1 MIRMPRTLLTRP
13 VLNRP
18 VLFRSALSGLG
29 LLSLTLLMACGQDTN
44 RDSSATPASAVV
56 SAPTLSPDAAS
67 PQTNAG
73 QTSAEQV
80 SSGATRGRAGLNA
93 EYFDTLDFSG
103 AGVKRTEQTVNFD
116 WKTASPASAIAPDTF
131 SARYSGELSAPV
143 SGTYTFY
150 VTADDG
156 MRLQVAGQKVVDDL
170 SDHAAYTATGTLELK
185 AGARVPL
192 KLDYYENA
200 GFASLKL
207 EWSGLNLPRQVIPAS
222 ALLTGAGTPPAPVA
236 QTGRTYYVAPGGND
250 GNPGTEARPWGNLNY
265 AAQTIKPGD
274 TVLVKDG
281 TYPGVYIGTSG
292 APGKPITFRAAP
304 GARPNIVI
312 TEINSAGFL
321 LEGASYVNIEGFNL
335 DYRVPGVENANG
347 ERWEAGIV
355 IKSKD
360 DGGPG
365 RINSHHVRATGNRVH
380 NFPGG
385 GIGSG
390 QADYVTIE
398 GNTIWETARWSKYD
412 TSAISLYQSRNVDQ
426 AAGVHHIVRA
436 NTVFNNE
443 NKVPGTG
450 IGNTTITDGNCIIID
465 DGRNT
470 QKFQGD
476 KATYPAFTGATLVEN
491 NVCADNGGRGVN
503 VFSSDNVLIR
513 NNTFYKNGRTPDLD
527 SEISVLAASNVRVV
541 NNIIVPRDGQR
552 ATSVYDGDV
561 AEYRVSNVVFANNLY
576 FGSNKLPQRGA
587 SDLVADPKF
596 VSPSLEISTAN
607 FRLRPGSPAI
617 DRALVPDSPAFDV
630 GGLPRP
636 VGAGPDIGAWEA
648 R

>member
-1 MIRMPRTLLTRP
+1 MVRVPRTPLTRP
-13 VLNRP
+13 VSL
-18 VLFRSALSGLG
+18 RSALSGLG
-29 LLSLTLLMACGQDTN
+29 LLTLLMACGQDTKQAG
-44 RDSSATPASAVV
+44 SAAPASAVTSV
-56 SAPTLSPDAAS
+56 PTRSPDAAS
-67 PQTNAG
+67 PQT
-73 QTSAEQV
+73 SA
-80 SSGATRGRAGLNA
+80 GATRGLTGLDA
-93 EYFDTLDFSG
+93 EYFDTRDFSG
-103 AGVKRTEQTVNFD
+103 VSVKHTEQTVNFD
-116 WKTASPASAIAPDTF
+116 WKTASPARTIAPDTF
-131 SARYSGELSAPV
+131 SARYSGELSAPA

-156 MRLQVAGQKVVDDL
+156 MRLEVAGQTVVNDL

-192 KLDYYENA
+192 RLDYYENA

-207 EWSGLNLPRQVIPAS
+207 EWSGPNLPRQVIPAS
-222 ALLTGAGTPPAPVA
+222 ALFTGTSTVPAPVA
-236 QTGRTYYVAPGGND
+236 QTGKSFYVAHGGND
-250 GNPGTEARPWGNLNY
+250 GNPGTEAQPWVTLGW
-265 AAQTIKPGD
+265 AAKTLQPGE

-281 TYPGVYIGTSG
+281 TYSGVYLTRSG
-292 APGKPITFRAAP
+292 EPGRPITFRSAP
-304 GARPNIVI
+304 GAKPDIVI
-312 TEINSAGFL
+312 TEINRPGFL
-321 LEGASYVNIEGFNL
+321 LEGASYIDIDGFNL
-335 DYRVPGVENANG
+335 DYRVPGVENAGG
-347 ERWEAGIV
+347 ERWEGGIT
-355 IKSKD
+355 IKSNDYGEK
-360 DGGPG
+360 
-365 RINSHHVRATGNRVH
+365 RVYAHHVNVTNNRVRG
-380 NFPGG
+380 FPGG

-412 TSAISLYQSRNVDQ
+412 TSAISLYQSRDVDQ
-426 AAGVHHIVRA
+426 AAGFHHIIRA

-443 NKVPGTG
+443 NRVPGTG
-450 IGNTTITDGNCIIID
+450 IGNTTTTDGNCIIID

-476 KATYPAFTGATLVEN
+476 KTTYPAFTGATLVEN
-491 NVCADNGGRGVN
+491 NICADNGGRGVN

-513 NNTFYKNGRTPDLD
+513 NNTFYQNGRTPDLD
-527 SEISVLAASNVRVV
+527 SEVSVLAASNVRVV

-576 FGSNKLPQRGA
+576 FGSGKLTQRGA

-596 VSPSLEISTAN
+596 VSPSLDVNTAN
-607 FRLRPGSPAI
+607 FRLQPGSPAI
-617 DRALVPDSPAFDV
+617 DRALLADSPAFDV